1 MINYLNDKF
10 KDSEV
15 NLRNLNIVILI
26 LLEIFEQKIY

>member
-10 KDSEV
+10 KDLEV

>member
-10 KDSEV
+10 KDLEV

-26 LLEIFEQKIY
+26 LIEIFE